1 MGIVLAVLA
10 LEGSL
15 LAFLPICGGWVQ
27 ASVVKGFVG
36 ATSSPHTLYNTVQK
50 HTAKLSIGVK

>member
-15 LAFLPICGGWVQ
+15 LAFLLICGGWVQ

-36 ATSSPHTLYNTVQK
+36 ATSSPHTLYNSVQK
-50 HTAKLSIGVK
+50 RILQNSL